1 MPQANYLSVK
11 DDDTVYKPLNQSN
24 VMRKNYCPPVAESI
38 SVYTHIIAAS
48 TDVVKS
54 VPKANG
60 AGAESGTSSSWG
72 SLWE

>member
-1 MPQANYLSVK
+1 M
-11 DDDTVYKPLNQSN
+11 N
-24 VMRKNYCPPVAESI
+24 VMRKCYCPPVAESI

-60 AGAESGTSSSWG
+60 AGAESGTASSWG
-72 SLWE
+72 SLWK